1 MLQALLLHKQF
12 KYETNLPQ
20 KLFHPIA
27 LHCAK
32 EIDYQQLQSDLILI
46 VSVP

>member
-1 MLQALLLHKQF
+1 MHKH
-12 KYETNLPQ
+12 ETNLLQ
-20 KLFHPIA
+20 KLFHPIT

>member
-1 MLQALLLHKQF
+1 MKKKLASMLLHKH
-12 KYETNLPQ
+12 ETNLLQ
-20 KLFHPIA
+20 KLFQSIT